1 MALYL
6 TKPHLDDI
14 MILICSRSPFRSE
27 LRMGDLVAGQPALQI
42 ATAVSLPLDF
52 VSFLSLLHRA
62 VPGSGLDPYLIAAR
76 ESLSEGARSD
86 LDLLHGFSG
95 PLLYYPEEPVMRF
108 APLRSDR
115 RDAGF
120 EHLREFIAGL
130 PPEAFIEMA
139 AHALQRVHADL
150 EMRWQ
155 RPTDE
160 ASWRRALIPA
170 LTTARLD
177 DVLALIANPAEL
189 KRRTLGMFDRLWED
203 VYCVARAAVQP
214 VLEEAAYRGMGLVQ
228 RGFSEAYAALTGQ
241 RIPDVLE
248 RPPASISRIVFCP
261 SGYLGD
267 FVSFIAYVPDLV
279 VFYAAPQFIERNR
292 AAQSGHAW
300 QANSPGPAADP
311 AADLLEIA
319 RALADPTR
327 LRMIEL
333 LLGGELYAQEIVG
346 KLSVVQSAVSRHLG
360 QLERAGLVTVKAR
373 RGSKYYAVNPAKLE
387 TIAAGLREWSAR
399 ARDSRPVK

>member
-1 MALYL
+1 
-6 TKPHLDDI
+6 
-14 MILICSRSPFRSE
+14 
-27 LRMGDLVAGQPALQI
+27 MGDLVAGQPALQI
-42 ATAVSLPLDF
+42 ETDVSLPLDF

-76 ESLSEGARSD
+76 ERLSDGARCG

-115 RDAGF
+115 RDASF
-120 EHLREFIAGL
+120 EQLRAFIAAL
-130 PPEAFIEMA
+130 PPAAFVEMA

-150 EMRWQ
+150 ELRWQ
-155 RPTDE
+155 PPSDE
-160 ASWRRALIPA
+160 QSWRRALVPA

-177 DVLALIANPAEL
+177 DVLALIADPDEL
-189 KRRTLGMFDRLWED
+189 KRRTLGMFDCLWED
-203 VYCVARAAVQP
+203 VYRAARAAVLP
-214 VLEEAAYRGMGLVQ
+214 VLEEAAQRGVGLVE

-248 RPPASISRIVFCP
+248 RPPATISRIVFCP

-267 FVSFIAYVPDLV
+267 FVSFIAYEPDLV
-279 VFYAAPQFIERNR
+279 VFFAASQFIERSR
-292 AAQSGHAW
+292 ISQSV
-300 QANSPGPAADP
+300 SPRPSDSSWHAADP
-311 AADLLEIA
+311 AADLLETA

-333 LLGGELYAQEIVG
+333 LLEGELYAQEIVG

-387 TIAAGLREWSAR
+387 TIAAGLRDWSSR
-399 ARDSRPVK
+399 ARNVS